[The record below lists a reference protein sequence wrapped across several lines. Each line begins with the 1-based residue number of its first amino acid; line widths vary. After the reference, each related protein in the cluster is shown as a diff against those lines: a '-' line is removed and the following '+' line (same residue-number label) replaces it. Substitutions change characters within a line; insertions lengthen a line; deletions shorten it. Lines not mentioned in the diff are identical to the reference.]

1 MSTDEDQALAMLQ
14 RANLSLRKAIL
25 ANFPCAYEQYVCLSL
40 PGTVIDTTEGGSFL
54 SAPTGITAD
63 QRNAI
68 NCNEA
73 MLTDSMM
80 PLDKVILGPTGK
92 GVTRSYFTSLDM
104 LVPRKTDIGTF
115 DLNGGAS
122 QDVNSQ
128 EYKYTLAMEYLR
140 NAAPGSARSTN
151 NDVKGSKDTLIKRG
165 VPPTTVD
172 MYIEKQL
179 NWSMARAKWDAA
191 RNEAI
196 EARESRPDK
205 QGAAAF
211 SLRQKKLKSAQG
223 ELHARWMDWVVN
235 GDKLKV
241 DYCFALVDRDSI
253 MARIERAKEATRDA
267 MITSIDG
274 TEWAQVHLEPANWAK
289 LCRDKAMAWRTR
301 HPASPA
307 HVQMQLDSLRSLKEA
322 YHAYD
327 DQLAQRS
334 ASGQPG
340 KPVPTKFDIN
350 TAKFPDT
357 DVPAIVNSKES
368 VGKLKN
374 AALETAFDE
383 WESAKGDPNHDSAHL
398 KILQWRVAA
407 LENPKTMEKVQKFS
421 ETPAAEN
428 NLQDAENNLRD
439 AYTAMY
445 AAEKVAR
452 QIPKPEKAESD
463 LIDSKE
469 KWITARE
476 ALAKA
481 QTDESTAQLSA
492 NGAANLRTS
501 IKSRITS
508 LNSEIQRLE
517 GRLAGNNPPDMIV
530 KVEGDKNSPIQKSKP
545 DTGSAGGSG
554 GGDSGTADVWTDIAF
569 TVSSQTDDHKQ
580 EEHGMSGAFHAEAQT
595 WFSSVKAESSFSKND
610 KLVSDFMSKCTISGS
625 FSAMVVSIKRP
636 WLHAE
641 LFQDFDIDIPAGTF
655 LSPGAKTI
663 KYWVE
668 NGDNEY
674 NGYVRTNY
682 GKFPAYPTAFIVAA
696 DANLSFKG
704 DQTKAEQALSVLQTD
719 SSVEASFGCWGIG
732 GGAGAKVKTNDQ
744 SASQHMEVK
753 DGALQISFQ
762 APQIIGWVSEV
773 LPELPRGDIPK
784 SGGLSGAP
792 VMGYRANL

>member
-1 MSTDEDQALAMLQ
+1 MSAQEDQALLMLQ

-25 ANFPCAYEQYVCLSL
+25 ANFPCAYEHFL
-40 PGTVIDTTEGGSFL
+40 P
-54 SAPTGITAD
+54 APTGITAD

-68 NCNEA
+68 YCNEA
-73 MLTDSMM
+73 MLADTMM

-92 GVTRSYFTSLDM
+92 SVTRSYFTSLDM

-122 QDVNSQ
+122 QDANSQ

-140 NAAPGSARSTN
+140 KAAPASAQKTN
-151 NDVKGSKDTLIKRG
+151 NDVKGSKDTLVKRG
-165 VPPTTVD
+165 VPATTVD
-172 MYIEKQL
+172 LYVEKQL
-179 NWSMARAKWDAA
+179 NWSTARAKWDAA

-205 QGAAAF
+205 QSAAAF

-267 MITSIDG
+267 MLTSIDG
-274 TEWAQVHLEPANWAK
+274 TEWAQVHFEPANWAK
-289 LCRDKAMAWRTR
+289 LCRDKAVAWRTR

-307 HVQMQLDSLRSLKEA
+307 HVQMQLDSLRSMKEA
-322 YHAYD
+322 YNAYD
-327 DQLAQRS
+327 AQLAQRA

-340 KPVPTKFDIN
+340 GTAPTEFDIN

-357 DVPAIVNSKES
+357 NVPDITSKKEEIES
-368 VGKLKN
+368 KAPALQ
-374 AALETAFDE
+374 AAFKD
-383 WESAKGDPNHDSAHL
+383 WEAAKAEPTPDAE
-398 KILQWRVAA
+398 KVRRLQWKVAA
-407 LENPKTMEKVQKFS
+407 LENQETMRVVKEYNKPSVS
-421 ETPAAEN
+421 EN
-428 NLQDAENNLRD
+428 KLQ
-439 AYTAMY
+439 
-445 AAEKVAR
+445 AAEKR
-452 QIPKPEKAESD
+452 
-463 LIDSKE
+463 L
-469 KWITARE
+469 RE
-476 ALAKA
+476 AYNAMYTAEKKARSIPIIPGADKELVEKKDEWLKARTALTEA
-481 QTDESTAQLSA
+481 QTDETTAQLSA
-492 NGAANLRTS
+492 SGAANLRTS

-530 KVEGDKNSPIQKSKP
+530 GVEGDKEGPIEKSKP
-545 DTGSAGGSG
+545 DTSGGAVGSG
-554 GGDSGTADVWTDIAF
+554 RGDSGTADVWTDIAF
-569 TVSSQTDDHKQ
+569 TVSAQSDDHKL

-595 WFSSVKAESSFSKND
+595 WYAAVKAESSFSKND
-610 KLVSDFMSKCTISGS
+610 KTINDFMSKCTISGS

-696 DANLSFKG
+696 DANLSFKST
-704 DQTKAEQALSVLQTD
+704 QSAAEEALKVLQTD
-719 SSVEASFGCWGIG
+719 SSLEASFGSWNIS
-732 GGAGAKVKTNDQ
+732 GGAGAKIKTNDK

-784 SGGLSGAP
+784 AGGLHGAP
-792 VMGYRANL
+792 VRGYRANM